1 MVVID
6 EGNSPMNR
14 RGFRYSPCKASHLL
28 TALSYRG
35 TEYEPFNARINYEDM
50 NPQVCINDAGTGVTT
65 AKGWR
70 MARANVGVREGD
82 WYYECK
88 VVNGITE
95 GGAADGHVR
104 VGWARREAPLDAPV
118 GFDAYSYG
126 LRDQCFE
133 KVHMSRPKAFVQD
146 RSFVTGD
153 VIGLHISLPP
163 LSVQREI
170 SGDPTVKS
178 GDVIRDRLP
187 IRFKN
192 QLWFEHFEY
201 QPTKEYEDLMN
212 PATNSKPS
220 SAPKTLPGSF
230 IRVYR
235 NGELIGTPFEGLYA
249 FLPPA
254 SKPLPALGGREL
266 DDGALG
272 YYPAVSVFK
281 GGAAEMNFGPE
292 WLAKPKDLPDNVRGV
307 WERYDEQ
314 IAEDVLYDLVDE
326 VDLLFAPVLTDD
338 ERGGTKSLAARGGRK
353 EVIKEMII
361 DDE

>member
-1 MVVID
+1 
-6 EGNSPMNR
+6 MNR
-14 RGFRYSPCKASHLL
+14 RGFRYSPCEASHLL
-28 TALSYRG
+28 PALSYRG
-35 TEYEPFNARINYEDM
+35 TEYEPFTARINFEDM
-50 NPQVCINDAGTGVTT
+50 NPQVHVNKEGTGITT

-82 WYYECK
+82 WYFECK
-88 VVNGITE
+88 ILNGIQEEDTPS
-95 GGAADGHVR
+95 GHVR
-104 VGWARREAPLDAPV
+104 IGWARREAPLDAPV

-126 LRDQCFE
+126 LRDQSFN
-133 KVHMSRPKAFVQD
+133 KLHMSRPKEFIPD
-146 RSFVTGD
+146 TSFVTGD

-178 GDVIRDRLP
+178 GDIIRDRLP

-212 PATNSKPS
+212 PATVSKPQN
-220 SAPKTLPGSF
+220 APKTLPGSE

-235 NGELIGTPFEGLYA
+235 NGEYVGTPFEDLYA

-254 SKPLPALGGREL
+254 SKPLPIVGGREL

-281 GGAAEMNFGPE
+281 GGAVEVNFGPD
-292 WLAKPKDLPDNVRGV
+292 WLAPPKDLPDNVRAV
-307 WERYDEQ
+307 CERYDEQ
-314 IAEDVLYDLVDE
+314 IAEDVLYDMIDE
-326 VDLLFAPVLTDD
+326 VDLLFSPSDD
-338 ERGGTKSLAARGGRK
+338 NEYEDGAKNAVAGAGRK
-353 EVIKEMII
+353 EVIKEMVM